1 MRKQVISVSDGGCQ
15 ATRIT
20 KDLHVNNNL
29 MRRRYP
35 LEEIAVI
42 RRIQNTGLSLN
53 KELVW
58 SVKINSLATWI
69 STPFALRKKA
79 VEIDNDKVA
88 AINILRYKYNTYKI
102 HLCVLI

>member
-42 RRIQNTGLSLN
+42 RRIQNAGLNLN
-53 KELVW
+53 KELVF
-58 SVKINSLATWI
+58 LGLTWI